1 LIPTLKDKKNYV
13 VHYRNLQLYIE
24 LGMKITKIHRIL
36 VFHQKAWLKTYID
49 FNSNMRKHAKNDF
62 EKDFFQVNV
71 WYFLSMIS

>member
-36 VFHQKAWLKTYID
+36 GFHQKVENPHRLQLK
-49 FNSNMRKHAKNDF
+49 H
-62 EKDFFQVNV
+62 EKAC
-71 WYFLSMIS
+71 

>member
-36 VFHQKAWLKTYID
+36 GFHQKAWLKTHID
-49 FNSNMRKHAKNDF
+49 LNSNMRKHAKNDF